1 MAAQQS
7 PWIYSDAILRLYR
20 LGPHRTMTL
29 PQFAQQFQAINRDN
43 AHMVYRPFVVPMYTA
58 PHYGRPRQVVINPN
72 YRRAVSR
79 FLWDTRRC
87 MGNLWDAACTRANIF
102 INGVKADVASVM
114 PSLRVAAPYSVR
126 VVPAD
131 DGLFEIPIDDPIAEE
146 LEQQRAVARTRR
158 AQLESLALAKQ
169 PVVATTTPETT
180 PVMIVRDAIAN
191 SFADKMTDLCVRVNQ
206 AHSGN
211 SQFALVVS
219 PQATRAAATEAIR
232 QNKVYEQ
239 LGFANCDD
247 FFRRH
252 LKVKSTVGLV
262 NDISSDITGHMRKL
276 PKSVARYD
284 RNGVHAKYRAMA
296 VSGPLM
302 TQWGETVKNWFTK
315 APSSRPTTAT
325 YHVRND
331 YQLAVT
337 GSHNDRPVPA
347 PMKFNKK
354 RHDHSYPAA
363 RVETPFEPFAFA
375 SRTEKTSDYIQRAQR
390 DAQLVRSALSP
401 DLRIQAV
408 APVDQVPRIRVPGA
422 SLVSASLGSSMP
434 AAEPINSSMPAAEPI
449 ERVAQSINSSMPAAE
464 PINSSMPAAEPI
476 TRVAQPIKSSMA
488 AAEPF
493 NPDEELIDEPA
504 PAAKS
509 GGLSM
514 PAAEPINCHMTFS
527 SMPNVGLKADMVSV
541 SDDPLAAEL
550 AHEVIGSTD
559 YSGVIVPDMSVMSV
573 EVRRE
578 VAANI
583 HDNLNRKRMVEA
595 YQLRRADTS
604 RTLND
609 LLNGGR
615 EEETPVLA
623 ANNKAWRMQASHD
636 GALLIRTASG
646 ELLRAEVRRIKERPE
661 AVIIYAPVS
670 SKMGQF

>member
-1 MAAQQS
+1 MATPQS
-7 PWIYSDAILRLYR
+7 PWIYSDAILRLYK

-29 PQFAQQFQAINRDN
+29 PQFAQQFQAANRDN
-43 AHMVYRPFVVPMYTA
+43 AHVVYRPFVVPMYTA

-72 YRRAVSR
+72 YRRAISR

-87 MGNLWDAACTRANIF
+87 MGNLWDGACTRANII
-102 INGVKADVASVM
+102 INGIKADVASVM
-114 PSLRVAAPYSVR
+114 PSLRVAAPYTVR

-146 LEQQRAVARTRR
+146 LEQQRAVARNRR
-158 AQLESLALAKQ
+158 AQLESLAIAKQ
-169 PVVATTTPETT
+169 PAVVTTTPETT
-180 PVMIVRDAIAN
+180 PVMVVRDAIAN

-262 NDISSDITGHMRKL
+262 NDISSDITAHMRKL
-276 PKSVARYD
+276 PKSVTRYD

-337 GSHNDRPVPA
+337 GSQNDRPVPA

-354 RHDHSYPAA
+354 RPDHSYPAA

-375 SRTEKTSDYIQRAQR
+375 SRTERTSDYIQRAQR

-401 DLRIQAV
+401 DLRIQAS
-408 APVDQVPRIRVPGA
+408 AAVDQVPQIRVPGA

-449 ERVAQSINSSMPAAE
+449 NSSMPAAE
-464 PINSSMPAAEPI
+464 PIVRVAAAISTSMPAAEPI
-476 TRVAQPIKSSMA
+476 ISPT
-488 AAEPF
+488 
-493 NPDEELIDEPA
+493 
-504 PAAKS
+504 PAADS
-509 GGLSM
+509 IGSSM

-541 SDDPLAAEL
+541 ADDPLAAEL
-550 AHEVIGSTD
+550 AREVIGSTD

-573 EVRRE
+573 EVRRD

-583 HDNLNRKRMVEA
+583 HDNPNRARMVAA

-636 GALLIRTASG
+636 GALLIRTSSG